1 MIKFVWF
8 GTATVLLDVDGE
20 KLLFDPYFRINKKL
34 EPTAL
39 EEFCHA
45 DYILNTH
52 PHFDHLCDWPKILPH
67 TDAKLI
73 APPTA
78 LLRLEAQDVDV
89 AKRMEIVCPHDTL
102 NLKNCQI
109 KVHRTRHVKNN
120 AGIILKTAFRIL
132 FKAKIKSAIKIL
144 SIHKNFKMGGDIVAY
159 EINCQQKTILLF
171 GSAGF
176 DESTKLPK
184 KVDVLIW
191 PFQGRTGMTK
201 YSLPI
206 IEKINPKKI
215 VLDHFDDAFP
225 PITGKVDTRK
235 FVKFLKTKHPEI
247 EVIVPKFKQQLE
259 F

>member
-1 MIKFVWF
+1 MISFTWF
-8 GTATVLLDVDGE
+8 GTATVLLDIDGE

-34 EPTAL
+34 EQTAL

-52 PHFDHLCDWPKILPH
+52 PHFDHLCDWPKILPR

-78 LLRLEAQDVDV
+78 LLRLEAKNVDV
-89 AKRMEIVCPHDTL
+89 YDRMEIVCPHDKLT
-102 NLKNCQI
+102 LKNCQI
-109 KVHRTRHVKNN
+109 KIHRTQHVKNN
-120 AGIILKTAFRIL
+120 VGIVLKTAARIVFKFQFKKGLNILKTHNEFR
-132 FKAKIKSAIKIL
+132 
-144 SIHKNFKMGGDIVAY
+144 MGGDIVAY
-159 EINCQQKTILLF
+159 EITNKNKTILLF

-176 DESTKLPK
+176 DDRAKLPEN
-184 KVDVLIW
+184 VDVLIW

-206 IEKINPKKI
+206 IEKINPKKV

-225 PITGKVDTRK
+225 PITGKVNTNQ
-235 FVKFLKTKHPEI
+235 FVKVMKRKHPEI
-247 EVIVPKFKQQLE
+247 EVIVPKYKEKLE